1 MASRTS
7 KPNRGGGRPN
17 SNSRQ
22 SSQSHSRPWRE
33 RSPAAPF
40 QGDHQSSAICEDSRT
55 DFTTNNNIDS
65 SRGFILSQPHY
76 AQPHYAQPHDVYY
89 YTSYATVPLQSTPT
103 PSAGHYMINNNYHN
117 SLVPC
122 IQTSIPAPR
131 IQRPS
136 NQPQSSGI
144 WRNKSQGK
152 VVNSEEHAVKRTG
165 QGWNWVIIFAKYLPP
180 CFFRYKASYS
190 LDSFM
195 NCTHN

>member
-33 RSPAAPF
+33 RSPTTLF
-40 QGDHQSSAICEDSRT
+40 QGDHQSSAICEDSKI
-55 DFTTNNNIDS
+55 DFTTNNNIES

-76 AQPHYAQPHDVYY
+76 AQPNDVYY

-103 PSAGHYMINNNYHN
+103 PAARHYMINNNYHN
-117 SLVPC
+117 SHVPC
-122 IQTSIPAPR
+122 IQTSIPASR

-136 NQPQSSGI
+136 NHPRAVGF
-144 WRNKSQGK
+144 GEVK
-152 VVNSEEHAVKRTG
+152 VKEK
-165 QGWNWVIIFAKYLPP
+165 W
-180 CFFRYKASYS
+180 
-190 LDSFM
+190 
-195 NCTHN
+195 